1 MPLQRAENRVY
12 VGAYGFC
19 RDPKGRL
26 LLARLTDFEAV
37 DAGRW
42 TLPGGGVQ
50 WGEHPEQ
57 AVRREMDEETGLADL
72 EICGILEIYSQ
83 TYNHN
88 PENLLPPL
96 HHVGIVFRVKTS
108 TYQVR
113 NESGGTTDLCQWLDE
128 DQARALPLTTLGEF
142 GVNLAWPQGIL

>member
-1 MPLQRAENRVY
+1 MPSQKSENRVY

-26 LLARLTDFEAV
+26 LLARLSESEAA

-57 AVRREMDEETGLADL
+57 AVRREMEEETGLTNL
-72 EICGILEIYSQ
+72 EIRAILKIYSQ

-88 PENLLPPL
+88 PENQLPPL
-96 HHVGIVFRVKTS
+96 HHVGIVYLVETS
-108 TYQVR
+108 TYQVK
-113 NESGGTTDLCQWLDE
+113 NESGGTTDLCQWLNE
-128 DQARALPLTTLGEF
+128 DKARALPLTTLGEF
-142 GVNLAWPQGIL
+142 GVNLAWPE